1 MCVRVCACE
10 RVQEKGGGGVEREIL
25 QQMPVCS
32 RCANYAAGNGSSHK
46 GAFTSN
52 YLLLNR
58 QVEAKCSQRL
68 VRQGHAQPLRT
79 VGPFSVGCIRLLAAP
94 RTSCLPSP
102 FLGEVGKNLP
112 TNEKFSLMTSHF
124 TFCRPRLQTGCRR
137 LTCFGGGGGV
147 VFRALVLKMFW
158 ASPNYDPPTSS
169 KL

>member
-1 MCVRVCACE
+1 
-10 RVQEKGGGGVEREIL
+10 
-25 QQMPVCS
+25 MPVCS
-32 RCANYAAGNGSSHK
+32 RCANYVAGNGSSHK

-79 VGPFSVGCIRLLAAP
+79 VGPFSVGCICLLAAP

-102 FLGEVGKNLP
+102 FLGEAGKNLP

-147 VFRALVLKMFW
+147 IIGQSRLCQKGGFSHPSNKQTIFIKS
-158 ASPNYDPPTSS
+158 ASKHPY
-169 KL
+169 